1 MCTVT
6 LIARERGYLLG
17 MNRDEKRSRPKG
29 LPPSERSI
37 QDRRAIYPSEPGGG
51 TWISLND
58 SGVTL
63 ALINWYSVPRRV
75 SNDPISRGEI
85 IPSMNAA
92 ESPDVVDRALSKLPL
107 PRINPFR
114 LIGIFPQSKEVL
126 EWQWDLS
133 QLARKAHLWRNQ
145 QWISSGFDEPTAQTI
160 RSQAFTEFLNQA
172 SAGTADWL
180 RRLHTSHTP
189 ERGPFSTCMHRPDAV
204 TVSYTQISVSPGRA
218 SLQHI
223 CGAPCEAAE
232 HMHDPE
238 LQLQPLRP
246 GLLRNRAAVAC
257 SLARA
262 VSRIAS

>member
-1 MCTVT
+1 VCTVT
-6 LIARERGYLLG
+6 LIACKKGYLLG

-29 LPPSERSI
+29 LSPSERSVE
-37 QDRRAIYPSEPGGG
+37 DRRVIYPSEPGGG

-63 ALINWYSVPRRV
+63 ALINWYSVHQRV
-75 SNDPISRGEI
+75 TTNPVSRGEI
-85 IPSMNAA
+85 IPSITTA
-92 ESPDVVDRALSKLPL
+92 ESPDPVDSAFSKLLL

-133 QLARKAHLWRNQ
+133 QLARKAHHWRNQ
-145 QWISSGFDEPTAQTI
+145 QWISSGFDEPTAQTV
-160 RSQAFTEFLNQA
+160 RSQTFMEFLNQA
-172 SAGTADWL
+172 SAGTSSWL
-180 RRLHTSHTP
+180 RRLHASHTP

-204 TVSYTQISVSPGRA
+204 TVSYTQISVSPSRA
-218 SLQHI
+218 SLQYI

-232 HMHDPE
+232 HMHDLE

-246 GLLRNRAAVAC
+246 GLLRDRAAGAC
-257 SLARA
+257 SLVRA